1 MAEQKVRF
9 PQTPELQGAQPH
21 VAREVLYKIRGFPYH
36 GDEVSKMT
44 LGENLRLLRREKGLS
59 QEQVAQ
65 TLFVAR
71 QTISKWENGQ
81 AEPGVESL
89 KALAKLYGVS
99 LDRLVGAESSS
110 VPESHQPDMKRAEL
124 ADWYW
129 MLVLGFGINAAVW
142 LLFLAAAFSRTGI
155 PLALLALVAGI
166 WRKTPGMWLVTQL
179 LLVLEILWI
188 VGGLFQI
195 ATLAALLGLVRCLV
209 NVACLLALRQK
220 RMRMRFHVA

>member
-1 MAEQKVRF
+1 
-9 PQTPELQGAQPH
+9 
-21 VAREVLYKIRGFPYH
+21 
-36 GDEVSKMT
+36 MT

-99 LDRLVGAESSS
+99 LE
-110 VPESHQPDMKRAEL
+110 
-124 ADWYW
+124 
-129 MLVLGFGINAAVW
+129 FGINAAVW

-188 VGGLFQI
+188 FGGLFQI

>member
-1 MAEQKVRF
+1 
-9 PQTPELQGAQPH
+9 
-21 VAREVLYKIRGFPYH
+21 
-36 GDEVSKMT
+36 MT

-155 PLALLALVAGI
+155 PLALLALVA
-166 WRKTPGMWLVTQL
+166 
-179 LLVLEILWI
+179 EI
-188 VGGLFQI
+188 GEK
-195 ATLAALLGLVRCLV
+195 
-209 NVACLLALRQK
+209 LRGCGW
-220 RMRMRFHVA
+220 

>member
-1 MAEQKVRF
+1 
-9 PQTPELQGAQPH
+9 
-21 VAREVLYKIRGFPYH
+21 
-36 GDEVSKMT
+36 MT

-110 VPESHQPDMKRAEL
+110 VPESHQPDVKRAEL
-124 ADWYW
+124 ADW
-129 MLVLGFGINAAVW
+129 
-142 LLFLAAAFSRTGI
+142 
-155 PLALLALVAGI
+155 
-166 WRKTPGMWLVTQL
+166 
-179 LLVLEILWI
+179 
-188 VGGLFQI
+188 
-195 ATLAALLGLVRCLV
+195 
-209 NVACLLALRQK
+209 
-220 RMRMRFHVA
+220 

>member
-1 MAEQKVRF
+1 
-9 PQTPELQGAQPH
+9 
-21 VAREVLYKIRGFPYH
+21 
-36 GDEVSKMT
+36 MT

-99 LDRLVGAESSS
+99 LDRLVGEESSS

-129 MLVLGFGINAAVW
+129 MLVW

-188 VGGLFQI
+188 FGGLFQI

>member
-1 MAEQKVRF
+1 
-9 PQTPELQGAQPH
+9 
-21 VAREVLYKIRGFPYH
+21 
-36 GDEVSKMT
+36 MT

-129 MLVLGFGINAAVW
+129 MLVLGFGISAAVW

-155 PLALLALVAGI
+155 PLALLALVTGI

-188 VGGLFQI
+188 FGGLFQI

-209 NVACLLALRQK
+209 NVACLTCPAPKAYADAVSCCVVR
-220 RMRMRFHVA
+220 

>member
-1 MAEQKVRF
+1 
-9 PQTPELQGAQPH
+9 
-21 VAREVLYKIRGFPYH
+21 
-36 GDEVSKMT
+36 MT

-179 LLVLEILWI
+179 LLVLEILWSHSSGA
-188 VGGLFQI
+188 VGPGPV
-195 ATLAALLGLVRCLV
+195 LGKCSMPTCPAPKAYADAVSCCVVR
-209 NVACLLALRQK
+209 
-220 RMRMRFHVA
+220 